1 MKSKIKPKPTPYPE
15 LNDVLLI
22 LVNNIR
28 EILNV
33 KFIGAYL
40 QGSFAIGGFDKH
52 SDVDWIIVIEDELS
66 DDEVN
71 ALQEMHER
79 VYSLES
85 RWAQHL
91 EGSYFPREILRTL
104 DQPGKKLWYL
114 DNGARSLIKSEHCN
128 TLVVRWTVREHG
140 VTLAGPPPESLIDPI
155 SADALREEILDVI
168 INWGREILTHPD
180 KFNNHFYQTFIVLSY
195 CRMLHDLKAG
205 ALSSKRTAAEWAKQN
220 LDPSWSALI
229 DKTSAGRPNPSQSI
243 RRPADPGDF
252 EKTLK
257 FVAYIIKESESY
269 MMKTSHPSGQA

>member
-1 MKSKIKPKPTPYPE
+1 MKTSIHLTPYRE
-15 LNDVLLI
+15 LNTVLEV
-22 LVNNIR
+22 LVDSVQ
-28 EILNV
+28 EILGD

-40 QGSFAIGGFDKH
+40 QGSFAIGGFDEH

-66 DDEVN
+66 DDEVH
-71 ALQEMHER
+71 AIQEMHKR

-91 EGSYFPREILRTL
+91 EGSYFPKEILRS
-104 DQPGKKLWYL
+104 QARCGEKLWYL
-114 DNGARSLIKSEHCN
+114 DNGAHSLIKSEHCN

-140 VTLAGPPPESLIDPI
+140 ITLGGLPPKTLIDSI
-155 SADALREEILDVI
+155 SADSLREEILDVI

-220 LDPSWSALI
+220 LAPSWSTLI
-229 DKTSAGRPNPSQSI
+229 DKTWAGRPNPSQSI
-243 RRPADPGDF
+243 RRPADPADF
-252 EKTLK
+252 ENTLK
-257 FVAYIIKESESY
+257 FVAYIIRESEMY
-269 MMKTSHPSGQA
+269 MAKKSHPSG